1 MIVRMEITEI
11 QQKIEPVL
19 RSHGVTKASVFGSY
33 ARGDAGEDS
42 DVDICVRLGK
52 PMGLVAY
59 VRFVEQIESALQKK
73 VDVVTEKSISKY
85 MRPFIETDLKTIYG
99 S

>member
-1 MIVRMEITEI
+1 MIVPMEIAEI
-11 QQKIEPVL
+11 QEKIEPIL
-19 RSHGVTKASVFGSY
+19 RSHGVAKASVFGSY
-33 ARGDAGEDS
+33 ARGDAREGS
-42 DVDICVRLGK
+42 DVDICVRLGR

-59 VRFVEQIESALQKK
+59 VRFVDQIKSALQRD

-85 MRPFIETDLKTIYG
+85 IKPYIEADLKTIYG